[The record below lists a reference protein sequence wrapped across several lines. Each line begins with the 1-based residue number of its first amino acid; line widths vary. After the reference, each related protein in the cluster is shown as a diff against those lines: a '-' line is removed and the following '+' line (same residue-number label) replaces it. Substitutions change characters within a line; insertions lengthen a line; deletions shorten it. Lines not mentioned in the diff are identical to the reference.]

1 MLGRRS
7 APRNDAGGTNPPP
20 RVRPHVTRRE
30 YIRASHRLLEDPP
43 PRRVSRPRPP
53 VPPLSAAPTA
63 EAHARF
69 HALVL
74 PHLDRLLGFARR
86 RTADLAAAENAV
98 QEACMRAWTG
108 FGELRDPAS
117 ARAWLYRI
125 LRTVLADGR
134 ERDDRRERL
143 VSMTR
148 LEDAHEAFLADPDGE
163 ADPVFAD
170 VAARLDS
177 TVVHAALAAIPDD
190 FAAPVELHDID
201 GFKYQEIADV
211 LGIPIG
217 TVMSRISRGRRLL
230 AGAVMTNRRAWLDG
244 APAAP
249 ASSAGS
255 TVFGDASLGHPVG
268 SGTLP
273 LRRATGAR
281 RGGPRL

>member
-1 MLGRRS
+1 MS
-7 APRNDAGGTNPPP
+7 F
-20 RVRPHVTRRE
+20 
-30 YIRASHRLLEDPP
+30 
-43 PRRVSRPRPP
+43 
-53 VPPLSAAPTA
+53 VPPSPPADPIAD
-63 EAHARF
+63 AHARF
-69 HALVL
+69 QALVL

-86 RTADLAAAENAV
+86 RTADAAAAEDAV

-108 FGELRDPAS
+108 FGELRDAAN

-143 VSMTR
+143 VAITR
-148 LEDAHEAFLADPDGE
+148 LEDVHEAYLADPDGE

-177 TVVHAALAAIPDD
+177 AVVHAALAAIPDD
-190 FAAPVELHDID
+190 FAVPVELHDID

-230 AGAVMTNRRAWLDG
+230 AGAVRTNRRAWLDD
-244 APAAP
+244 ARPPAARATDVGP
-249 ASSAGS
+249 VIAPLADAPVAGPRL
-255 TVFGDASLGHPVG
+255 TLG
-268 SGTLP
+268 GTAAP
-273 LRRATGAR
+273 LRRAADAR
-281 RGGPRL
+281 RRGPHR